1 MTDPEKARQQ
11 ALAHL
16 VEHYKVTD
24 ITPARVRSY
33 DQALSRLPV
42 AVLGPMVQRAIDT
55 RTPRWGDLPT
65 VAELR
70 ADAETCRL
78 ELVKAL
84 GDYGCTDCV
93 GVGSKGW
100 VAVTHPDGV
109 RMARCGCWLR
119 LQAKRAQLEVGSEA
133 LALTAPTGD
142 WTGQDGE

>member
-1 MTDPEKARQQ
+1 MSDQARQL

-16 VEHYKVTD
+16 VEHFGVKPD
-24 ITPARVRSY
+24 QMTPARVRSY

-42 AVLGPMVQRAIDT
+42 AVLEPMVQRAIDT

-70 ADAETCRL
+70 ADAEVCRL

-84 GDYGCTDCV
+84 GDYGCADCEMQ
-93 GVGSKGW
+93 KGW

-109 RMARCGCWLR
+109 RMARCGCWTR
-119 LQAKRAQLEVGSEA
+119 LQAKRAQLEVGSEP

>member
-1 MTDPEKARQQ
+1 M

-16 VEHYKVTD
+16 VEHFGVKPD
-24 ITPARVRSY
+24 QMTPARGRSY

-70 ADAETCRL
+70 SDAEVCRL
-78 ELVKAL
+78 EMVKAL
-84 GDYGCTDCV
+84 GAAGCADC
-93 GVGSKGW
+93 SDHIGW

-109 RMARCGCWLR
+109 RMARCDCWTR
-119 LQAKRAQLEVGSEA
+119 HRAKLASLGVGGEP
-133 LALTAPTGD
+133 LALTAAEGRD
-142 WTGQDGE
+142 WASHDEG